1 MYIQPVRLT
10 SMPRQIHKTMCLLCC
25 AHILL
30 SGCHLIVRTSRRV
43 VQYLQVLQALFLT
56 ADEVCDLLILQG
68 QGGGDLTKRFLNN
81 IQKVIKPKNILERTL
96 LHFHIGPSSQYAE
109 YNISLRCLASRQHI
123 SSDS

>member
-1 MYIQPVRLT
+1 
-10 SMPRQIHKTMCLLCC
+10 MCLLCC

-30 SGCHLIVRTSRRV
+30 SGCHLNVRTSRRV

-56 ADEVCDLLILQG
+56 ANEVCNLLILQC

-96 LHFHIGPSSQYAE
+96 LHITLDQVLNTQ
-109 YNISLRCLASRQHI
+109 NII
-123 SSDS
+123 FP